1 MLTICKKFFRYI
13 KLLTFR
19 ISELYDLCELP
30 YDLYVTIWSSD
41 VRYPASQG
49 KISCITCDTLANVFG
64 NDALVPLWAGKT
76 FTVVIIC
83 IVTH

>member
-1 MLTICKKFFRYI
+1 MLTICKKFFRY
-13 KLLTFR
+13 

-41 VRYPASQG
+41 VRYPASLG
-49 KISCITCDTLANVFG
+49 NISCITCDTLANVFG